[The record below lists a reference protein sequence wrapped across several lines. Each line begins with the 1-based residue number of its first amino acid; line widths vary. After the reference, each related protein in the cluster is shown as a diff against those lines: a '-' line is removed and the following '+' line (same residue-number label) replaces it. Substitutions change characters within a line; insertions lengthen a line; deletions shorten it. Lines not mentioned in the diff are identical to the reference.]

1 MGFNFQLFKFTVIVL
16 TVSGCAT
23 TSNSENSLNQA
34 KPTVGP
40 NGLPTLMTCQSS
52 TGLVK
57 IEVAPNETVADI
69 LKEVTAKCGN
79 GQNK

>member
-1 MGFNFQLFKFTVIVL
+1 MFFKFQIFEFAFIVL
-16 TVSGCAT
+16 LVSGCAT
-23 TSNSENSLNQA
+23 TSNSEIAPSQT
-34 KPTVGP
+34 KPTLGP
-40 NGLPTLMTCQSS
+40 NGLPSFVTCQSS